1 MVRSVMACVFALAC
15 AAAPSAAQ
23 HPAAAAATAGALGGG
38 SSARSSVRDVR
49 DLRDVLATG
58 WLLQD
63 RNGDDVVDFVHARI
77 VLPAAASEADVAAA
91 ANVAARLGYETS
103 ATDLGLAL
111 PDSAVRGSIDAPAIV
126 IGGGRNAL
134 ATRAGAPS
142 DPHALAPGE
151 GVIAFLPPNG
161 VLRAGGVMIDG
172 YDATGQLA
180 AADYFAGRYPSVWG
194 MRAAT
199 YAQLAERI
207 ERFLA
212 ENGAAGADVTI
223 RRIVV
228 GAGRPGVSRVVA
240 GVRVPD
246 SAAFTRAVAALE
258 PPATRDTAVA
268 DSAGVGAAARD
279 TAVAD
284 SAARA
289 RADTARADTARGG
302 ARGRTRP
309 ADLVVADLHRLDIEL
324 SAGGRS
330 RTIRLL
336 PPRTWATRAG
346 GEFTARDA
354 PDFTL
359 SELYT
364 IRGLFRDTNQ
374 DLVPDRTEAWISLHG
389 AAAAGAAVDLAQ
401 RIGLETAGMRLPL
414 VGIAGQDDHPQEAGL
429 PVVHGVGHYQTDR
442 LRREGK
448 LFGLTTG
455 AGVGFVQFVPKAF
468 GGRHGLVIGGDDAGG
483 LEAASRYVSRRM
495 PYLWDHGKG
504 NVELADVETEV
515 RRFFQ
520 LREAPGQIA
529 FGLVKLEQW
538 LERLATGGAAIDS
551 IGVELAARGAPS
563 GLDREIERRVRT
575 RFPGAVVSAAA
586 HATGFGVGKQ
596 IFVQDTTFPW
606 EVDEVRLALERS
618 VFPRIGAPSRGR
630 IEVRVSEPPDVR
642 AALDREIREALSRRG
657 AASDAFDVVVI
668 SAYKQGYG
676 WVEEVVLPKLRGR
689 GVARIEIAYHSLRDS
704 KEVRWQTVESETRW
718 LQELYPIDAILARE
732 LAIPDSAITFVPTR
746 ERDPIYTLRA
756 FDAAGAEI
764 ARESFDPK
772 YVIRPFF
779 DLFPEYEQV
788 RVTTG
793 WITAVAGTDTLLDRR
808 IRTDPETFWDFLQT
822 QTYRRIID
830 YVMDVQEGRPSPA
843 NAPYF
848 DELRVDLTLSEP
860 DHRIGVDEE
869 VISSLEALHEDIY
882 FETLTLFDLIGD
894 RYGVGSLAYAG
905 RVLPWIHD
913 GAGKPGRVRITFTGK
928 ERAAPALVMTHRQRG
943 HEPVRQRY
951 ALASLPVQ
959 PPKLRGV
966 SVRAGEERVAQLLFE
981 VAAIDSL
988 DRYDE
993 YRERGTEEAIDRTF
1007 LAVPVLEAML
1017 RNLGELQAAG
1027 MLNDGLSLDRV
1038 DELAFRF
1045 TLEDTTRTFSRL
1057 ATLPR
1062 SARPRSTRN
1071 PDLYADGWEHDGR
1084 RIVQWRTPIPP
1095 AENDSILAKL
1105 ATFPGV
1111 NVYFITRSF
1120 LGQPIWAAD
1129 FLPPH
1134 DAAYVSQAKLNAF
1147 KPTLLLSG
1155 RQHANEVSS
1164 TSHILRLG
1172 ELLVTDTAYAAML
1185 RKVNVVLHPIT
1196 NPDGAR
1202 LAYEMQLENPDFMLH
1217 AGYLGALGVDATSGA
1232 AGDDPIYPESKAR
1245 PELQQTWLPD
1255 IFINM
1260 HGYPSHEWV
1269 QYFAGYS
1276 AWVRSRS
1283 GAQRSWWSPRGWF
1296 IPGFSWVHDDRYPE
1310 IEKAQF
1316 AILDTIAA
1324 AITGQPEVEAMNR
1337 RLYQRYRKYGKQDV
1351 ENFREY
1357 FHKGMLVYSA
1367 LRGRDAAGT
1376 GVNSPRV
1383 TYFSITT
1390 EAPDETARGDWLEL
1404 VATAGLT
1411 HGSALL
1417 RYLATGQNRIER
1429 ETAEFADFV
1438 TRTVFRRKPVL
1449 PR

>member
-1 MVRSVMACVFALAC
+1 MACVLTLAC
-15 AAAPSAAQ
+15 WAVPGAAQRSAAGVD
-23 HPAAAAATAGALGGG
+23 TAGVRAEGR
-38 SSARSSVRDVR
+38 ASVRDVR
-49 DLRDVLATG
+49 DLRDVFATG

-63 RNGDDVVDFVHARI
+63 RNADDVVDFVHARI
-77 VLPAAASEADVAAA
+77 VLPAAAQEADVAGA

-103 ATDLGLAL
+103 ATDLGLAVH
-111 PDSAVRGSIDAPAIV
+111 DSVVRGPLDAPAILL
-126 IGGGRNAL
+126 GGARNAV
-134 ATRAGAPS
+134 ATRAGAAAAAHP
-142 DPHALAPGE
+142 LAPGE
-151 GVIAFLPPNG
+151 GAIGFVPPNG
-161 VLRAGGVMIDG
+161 VLRAGAVTIDG

-180 AADYFAGRYPSVWG
+180 AAGYFAGRYPSVWG
-194 MRAAT
+194 MRGAT

-207 ERFLA
+207 ARFLA
-212 ENGAAGADVTI
+212 ETGVEGADVTI
-223 RRIVV
+223 HRIVV
-228 GAGRPGVSRVVA
+228 AAGRPGVTRVLA

-246 SAAFTRAVAALE
+246 SAAFARALAALE
-258 PPATRDTAVA
+258 PPATRDTAAA
-268 DSAGVGAAARD
+268 DSAATAARD

-289 RADTARADTARGG
+289 RADTARAGG
-302 ARGRTRP
+302 RGRTRL

-324 SAGGRS
+324 SADGRS
-330 RTIRLL
+330 RTVRLL
-336 PPRTWATRAG
+336 PLRPWTTRAG
-346 GEFTARDA
+346 SEFTARDA

-359 SELYT
+359 SDLYT

-389 AAAAGAAVDLAQ
+389 GAAAAAAVDLAQ

-414 VGIAGQDDHPQEAGL
+414 VGVGGQDDRPHDDGFPI
-429 PVVHGVGHYQTDR
+429 VFGVGHYQTDR
-442 LRREGK
+442 LQREGR
-448 LFGLTTG
+448 LFGLTAG
-455 AGVGFVQFVPKAF
+455 PGVGFVQLAPRAF
-468 GGRHGLVIGGDDAGG
+468 GGRPGLVIGGQDARG
-483 LEAASRYVSRRM
+483 LDAASRYVSHRM

-529 FGLVKLEQW
+529 FALVKLGQW
-538 LERLATGGAAIDS
+538 LDRLAAGGGALDS
-551 IGVELAARGAPS
+551 IGVELAARDAPS
-563 GLDREIERRVRT
+563 GLDREIERRVRA
-575 RFPGAVVSAAA
+575 RFPGAAVTAAA

-606 EVDEVRLALERS
+606 EVDEARAALQREIL
-618 VFPRIGAPSRGR
+618 PRISASSRGR
-630 IEVRVSEPPDVR
+630 IEVRVSEPPEVR
-642 AALDREIREALSRRG
+642 AALAREIREAVGRRG

-676 WVEEVVLPKLRGR
+676 WVEDVVLPKLRGR

-732 LAIPDSAITFVPTR
+732 LAIPDSAITFAPRT
-746 ERDPIYTLRA
+746 ERFPIYTLRA
-756 FDAAGAEI
+756 FDDGGAEI

-793 WITAVAGTDTLLDRR
+793 WITATTGTDTLVDRR

-913 GAGKPGRVRITFTGK
+913 GAGKPGRARISLTGK
-928 ERAAPALVMTHRQRG
+928 ERAAPALVMTHRERG
-943 HEPVRQRY
+943 RDAVRQRY
-951 ALASLPVQ
+951 ALTALPV
-959 PPKLRGV
+959 PAPKLRGV
-966 SVRAGEERVAQLLFE
+966 SVRAGDDRVAQLLFE

-988 DRYDE
+988 DRWQE
-993 YRERGTEEAIDRTF
+993 YRERSTEEGIDRTF
-1007 LAVPVLEAML
+1007 LAVPVLEGML
-1017 RNLGELQAAG
+1017 RALGELHAAG
-1027 MLNDGLSLDRV
+1027 MLTGALSLDRV

-1045 TLEDTTRTFSRL
+1045 TLDDTTRTFSRL

-1062 SARPRSTRN
+1062 SARPRATRN

-1095 AENDSILAKL
+1095 SENDSILAKL

-1111 NVYFITRSF
+1111 DVYFITNSF
-1120 LGQPIWAAD
+1120 LGQPVWAAD

-1134 DAAYVSQAKLNAF
+1134 DAAFVSQAKLNAL

-1172 ELLVTDTAYAAML
+1172 ELLVTDTAYASLL

-1232 AGDDPIYPESKAR
+1232 ATDDPIYPESKAR
-1245 PELQQTWLPD
+1245 PELQQAWLPD

-1260 HGYPSHEWV
+1260 HGYPSHEWI

-1310 IEKAQF
+1310 LEKAQF
-1316 AILDTIAA
+1316 AILDSVAA

-1357 FHKGMLVYSA
+1357 FHKGVLVYSA

-1390 EAPDETARGDWLEL
+1390 EAPDETARGNWLEL
-1404 VATAGLT
+1404 VATAGLA

-1417 RYLATGQNRIER
+1417 RYLASGQNRLER
-1429 ETAEFADFV
+1429 ESAEFADFV
-1438 TRTVFRRKPVL
+1438 TRTVFRKKPVL